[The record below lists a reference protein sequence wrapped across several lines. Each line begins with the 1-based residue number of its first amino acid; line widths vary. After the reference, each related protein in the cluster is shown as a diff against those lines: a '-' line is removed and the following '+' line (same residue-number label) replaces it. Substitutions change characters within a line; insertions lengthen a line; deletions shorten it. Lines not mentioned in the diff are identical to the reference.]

1 LATESTSAAVLD
13 VTDTSFN
20 REVLEAS
27 LPVLVDVWASWC
39 GPCRLM
45 APLMTWA
52 AEAYEG
58 RLKVTKLEADDNPVS
73 RDAYRIQGLPTLLVF
88 RAGVEVARQ
97 EGAIAKPQLMA
108 LLDAHI

>member
-1 LATESTSAAVLD
+1 MATDQTSAAVLD
-13 VTDTSFN
+13 VTDSSFEQ
-20 REVLEAS
+20 EVLAS
-27 LPVLVDVWASWC
+27 PLPVLVDVWASWC

-45 APLMTWA
+45 APLMSWA
-52 AEAYEG
+52 AEAYGG

-97 EGAIAKPQLMA
+97 EGVIAKPQLMA
-108 LLDAHI
+108 LLDAHL